1 MSEIRILSRGGQG
14 AVTGAR
20 ILVAAAME
28 EGKYAQSIPSF
39 GQERK
44 GAPVFTYARISNAPI
59 LSHSYVY
66 APDTVVLFDEFLVEL
81 GIDPQEGIVPGST
94 LVVNTPAVYGDDREA
109 WPEAYRGFAR
119 IGALDAWKTT
129 KEVLGDVPPN
139 AAMLGAIAKA
149 TGLIGVDAL
158 LSGIEYSLPARLAEK
173 NKECAKLA
181 YARTVLCG

>member
-14 AVTGAR
+14 AVTGAK

-66 APDTVVLFDEFLVEL
+66 CPDTVVLFDEFLVEL

-94 LVVNTPAVYGDDREA
+94 LVVNTPAVVWREPRGVARGLQGIRSDRRAGRVEDHQRSA
-109 WPEAYRGFAR
+109 W
-119 IGALDAWKTT
+119 
-129 KEVLGDVPPN
+129 
-139 AAMLGAIAKA
+139 
-149 TGLIGVDAL
+149 
-158 LSGIEYSLPARLAEK
+158 
-173 NKECAKLA
+173 
-181 YARTVLCG
+181 